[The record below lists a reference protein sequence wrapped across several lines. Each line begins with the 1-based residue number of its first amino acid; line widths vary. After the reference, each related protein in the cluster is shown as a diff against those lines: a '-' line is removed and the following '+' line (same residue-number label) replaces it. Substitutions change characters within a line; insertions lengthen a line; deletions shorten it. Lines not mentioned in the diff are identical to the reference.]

1 MVEVIS
7 EQEAAARRLLKHLR
21 GEIDAIDD
29 RLVDLLTT
37 RLGVVERVI
46 AIKTDAGIPALL
58 PDRVEEVVARVRSRA
73 QDTGLPPDLSEKLWR
88 TLIQWTIDYEDARLG
103 RDG

>member
-7 EQEAAARRLLKHLR
+7 EQEAAARRLLKDLR
-21 GEIDAIDD
+21 GEIDD
-29 RLVDLLTT
+29 RLVDLLAA

-73 QDTGLPPDLSEKLWR
+73 QDTGLPPDLTEKLWR